1 MLTSLSPGS
10 ALRIRYNAGMD
21 WGRLIE
27 RKLKEAR
34 DAGAFD
40 ALSRKGQ
47 IDLDDDAHVPEEDR
61 LAMRLLK
68 SNNMVPAWIEDDKA
82 LREKLFAARANVTRA
97 HARQLMQLSK
107 AQTAG
112 ERMDIEDEWKCAWDR
127 FARSVE
133 EINKDIFDF
142 NLRAPATS
150 VQRLPLRLSE
160 EMARLK
166 RGAGEGLSG

>member
-1 MLTSLSPGS
+1 M
-10 ALRIRYNAGMD
+10 RIQYNAGMD

-27 RKLKEAR
+27 RKLQEAR

-40 ALSRKGQ
+40 VLSRKGQ
-47 IDLDDDAHVPEEDR
+47 IDLDDDTHVPEEDR

-68 SNNMVPAWIEDDKA
+68 NNNLAPAWIEDDKA
-82 LREKLFAARANVTRA
+82 LREKLFAARANIARA
-97 HARQLMQLSK
+97 HARRLTRLSK
-107 AQTAG
+107 AQTAS
-112 ERMDIEDEWKCAWDR
+112 ERIDIEDEWKCAWDR
-127 FARSVE
+127 FTRNIE